1 MYKKIYRSR
10 TDKVIGGICGGL
22 GKYFEIDPVLI
33 RVIFVLLAFFH
44 GSGLII
50 YLILLIVI
58 PQEPLPFPG
67 EEIEQ
72 EFQQEKSE
80 EKSEA
85 SIIQTKDRTRQ
96 IFGIILLIIGSILLL
111 QNLIP
116 FFDFEIILPVIL
128 ILIGIYILY
137 RAKN

>member
-10 TDKVIGGICGGL
+10 TDKVIGGVCGGL

-58 PQEPLPFPG
+58 QQEPISIAT
-67 EEIEQ
+67 EEFEQ
-72 EFQQEKSE
+72 EFTQEQPVDE
-80 EKSEA
+80 SEA
-85 SIIQTKDRTRQ
+85 SSISKKDRTRQ
-96 IFGIILLIIGSILLL
+96 IFGIILLIVGSILLL
-111 QNLIP
+111 QNLFP
-116 FFDFEIILPVIL
+116 LFDFEIILPVIL

>member
-10 TDKVIGGICGGL
+10 TDKVIGGVCGGL

-33 RVIFVLLAFFH
+33 RVIFVLLGFFH

-58 PQEPLPFPG
+58 PQEPLQL
-67 EEIEQ
+67 EYENIETDNSQ
-72 EFQQEKSE
+72 KTSE
-80 EKSEA
+80 ENPINSTSQA
-85 SIIQTKDRTRQ
+85 KDRTKQ
-96 IFGIILLIIGSILLL
+96 IFGIILLIVGSILLL

-116 FFDFEIILPVIL
+116 LFDFEIILPIIL

>member
-10 TDKVIGGICGGL
+10 TDKVIGGVCGGL

-58 PQEPLPFPG
+58 PQETLPITT
-67 EEIEQ
+67 EEFEQ
-72 EFQQEKSE
+72 EFTQEQPE
-80 EKSEA
+80 EESKA
-85 SIIQTKDRTRQ
+85 SSISKKDRTRQ
-96 IFGIILLIIGSILLL
+96 IFGIILLIVGSILLL
-111 QNLIP
+111 QNLLP
-116 FFDFEIILPVIL
+116 LFDFEIILPVIL
-128 ILIGIYILY
+128 ILIGIYILF